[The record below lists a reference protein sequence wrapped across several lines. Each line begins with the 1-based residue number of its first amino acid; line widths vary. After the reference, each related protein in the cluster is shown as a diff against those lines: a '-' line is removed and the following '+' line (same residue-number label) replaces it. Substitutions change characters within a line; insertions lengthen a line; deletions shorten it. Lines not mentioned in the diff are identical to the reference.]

1 MDAFGKAIQKKEESM
16 KRQKNITGKIPIRFE
31 DTNLEVL
38 ARIVKAASQKYN
50 CSVNINF
57 NDGNRKAEF
66 VGDETYKPYIAE
78 EIQDMFK

>member
-1 MDAFGKAIQKKEESM
+1 M
-16 KRQKNITGKIPIRFE
+16 KRKKNIEGSIPIQFE

-38 ARIVKAASQKYN
+38 ARIVKAASRKYD

-57 NDGNRKAEF
+57 NDGNRKVEF

>member
-1 MDAFGKAIQKKEESM
+1 M
-16 KRQKNITGKIPIRFE
+16 KRKKNIAGKIPIQFE

-38 ARIVKAASQKYN
+38 ARIVKAASKKYD